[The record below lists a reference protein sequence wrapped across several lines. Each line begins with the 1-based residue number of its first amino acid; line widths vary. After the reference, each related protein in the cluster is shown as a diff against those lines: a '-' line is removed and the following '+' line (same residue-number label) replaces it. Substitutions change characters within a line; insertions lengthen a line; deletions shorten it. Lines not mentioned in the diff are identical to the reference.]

1 MQYLFGNLI
10 AIVVSIAIAAVIGAL
25 LRRALDGQP
34 ARWRSFVL
42 ALIAM
47 VVVAEIAGPVAV
59 QLGIT
64 AGTTPSTQS
73 VLWWLF
79 IMLLVILGVGVAA
92 LGVLVMGEAVLPT
105 GRYGTFA
112 DIARSLA
119 GGARRSVRYVSLL
132 RVTAASRLW
141 RSARGGPD
149 SPEFAAAITRT
160 LSDAGPTFVK
170 IGQVLSTRPELV
182 SPALAASLTTLQSDA
197 PALPADIVEAELT
210 RAWGRSPDALLAELD
225 RTPFAAASLAQVHA
239 GRMPDGTEVVVK
251 VRRPGAVQQVSVDT
265 SILRRFAVSAEQRFG
280 WARDLGAVA
289 LAEGLGRSL
298 LGELDYRSEARN
310 ARACSAGLVGDP
322 LITAPEVITDLTR
335 ENVLVMERFHGV
347 KLADAAATLTAER
360 RAELADALL
369 SRVATSIFVDGVF
382 HADLHPGNLLLR
394 EDGRIGMLDFGAI
407 GVIDPETRRQ
417 LSLLLL
423 ALLTGDDL
431 AAATALTLAFDLGDR
446 RQRGSTDAMRRE
458 LGRLMTLHLAGS
470 PDFTALVADLVRF
483 LSRHGI
489 AVPGDVAGAFRTLAS
504 LQGTLRA
511 LVPGFDEI
519 AAMRG
524 ILPTL
529 IHRSLEPIQLAQHA
543 AIEAALA
550 LSIARRLP
558 ERIERVSDDLASG
571 RLVVRTRAFAD
582 ADDRRF
588 ASALV
593 TDAVSGVL
601 AAVLIGVGAGLFT
614 VADGPQIGPGIGL
627 LPLVGAVVG
636 TAGTALAFRL
646 LVRLFRRR
654 PGS

>member
-1 MQYLFGNLI
+1 MQYLFGN
-10 AIVVSIAIAAVIGAL
+10 VVAVVVTIAIAAVVGAV
-25 LRRALDGQP
+25 LRRVLDGQP
-34 ARWRSFVL
+34 ARWRSFIV
-42 ALIAM
+42 ALIALL
-47 VVVAEIAGPVAV
+47 VVAGVAEPVAV
-59 QLGIT
+59 QLGVT
-64 AGTTPSTQS
+64 ASATPTTQA

-79 IMLLVILGVGVAA
+79 IMLLVVLGIGVGA
-92 LGVLVMGEAVLPT
+92 LGVLVMGEALLPT

-119 GGARRSVRYVSLL
+119 GGARRSVRYLSLL

-141 RSARGGPD
+141 RSARNGPD

-182 SPALAASLTTLQSDA
+182 SPALAESLATLQSDA
-197 PALPADIVEAELT
+197 PALPVDVVEAELT
-210 RAWGRSPDALLAELD
+210 RAWGRAPGTVLAELD
-225 RTPFAAASLAQVHA
+225 RTPFAAASLAQVHT

-251 VRRPGAVQQVSVDT
+251 VRRPGAVQQVTVDT

-280 WARDLGAVA
+280 WARDVGAVA

-310 ARACSAGLVGDP
+310 ARACGAALTGDL
-322 LITAPEVITDLTR
+322 LITAPTVIADLTR
-335 ENVLVMERFHGV
+335 ENVLVMQRFHGT
-347 KLADAAATLTAER
+347 KLAEAAGTLTDER

-382 HADLHPGNLLLR
+382 HADLHPGNLLLLD
-394 EDGRIGMLDFGAI
+394 DGRIGMLDFGAI

-431 AAATALTLAFDLGDR
+431 AAATALTLAFDLGPR
-446 RQRGSTDAMRRE
+446 QQRGSADTMRRE

-489 AVPGDVAGAFRTLAS
+489 VVPGDVAGAFRTLAS
-504 LQGTLRA
+504 LQGTLHA

-529 IHRSLEPIQLAQHA
+529 IHRSLDPMLLAQHG

-582 ADDRRF
+582 SDDRHF
-588 ASALV
+588 AASLV
-593 TDAVSGVL
+593 TDAVSGIL

-627 LPLVGAVVG
+627 LPLVGAIVG

-654 PGS
+654 S